1 MPSLP
6 AYYIGD
12 GLDFSPVDNALGRLA
27 QQQEMAQRRAVEQ
40 QRLGM
45 DQQRLGF
52 DQGRFDQEMK
62 LAPMRLDLQRQQLR
76 QQQLQMQQHERM
88 FPLQVELEKQRI
100 AAGGDELAFKRQ
112 MHPLEL
118 QMRQKQL
125 EAQKFGTIKEGE
137 IPYVQDPS
145 APGGMRFLEPPGGGN
160 QKLNPTTQKAIDEA
174 DDFVFQTKN
183 ALGALK
189 RAKQLN
195 ARAYDGFAGRELAG
209 LVNNIPLV
217 GRTQGS
223 LDTVELDNVITNQAL
238 QSLRSVFGG
247 NPTEGERKILLDVA
261 GSVNQPREVRQRI
274 FEQAER
280 LAEQRL
286 IFNQQKAEA
295 LRRGTYYRPGGQP
308 PQIGDQPQPAPLA
321 RPQEPVDMQRPLPRV
336 QTPEDARKL
345 PRGTRFIDPTGRI
358 WEVQ

>member
-6 AYYIGD
+6 AYYIGN
-12 GLDFSPVDNALGRLA
+12 GLDFAPLDNALGRLA

-45 DQQRLGF
+45 EQQRLGF
-52 DQGRFDQEMK
+52 DQGRFDQEMQ
-62 LAPMRLDLQRQQLR
+62 LAPLRLDLQRQQLR
-76 QQQLQMQQHERM
+76 QQQLQLQQHERM
-88 FPLQVELEKQRI
+88 FPLQYDLERQRI

-125 EAQKFGTIKEGE
+125 DASKYGTVKEGE
-137 IPYVQDPS
+137 SLYVQDPTK
-145 APGGMRFLEPPGGGN
+145 PGGVRFLEPPGGGN

-195 ARAYDGFAGRELAG
+195 DRAYEGFAARERAG
-209 LVNNIPLV
+209 FVNNTPLV
-217 GRTQGS
+217 GKTPGS

-238 QSLRSVFGG
+238 QSLRSIFGG

-261 GSVNQPREVRQRI
+261 GSVNQPREVRRRI

-286 IFNQQKAEA
+286 IFNQQKADA
-295 LRRGTYYRPGGQP
+295 LRKGTYYRPGGQP
-308 PQIGDQPQPAPLA
+308 PQIVDQPQPAPLA
-321 RPQEPVDMQRPLPRV
+321 RPQEPVEMQQPLPRPQSREEV
-336 QTPEDARKL
+336 QRL
-345 PRGTRFIDPTGRI
+345 PSGSKFIDPTGRI
-358 WEVQ
+358 RTVP